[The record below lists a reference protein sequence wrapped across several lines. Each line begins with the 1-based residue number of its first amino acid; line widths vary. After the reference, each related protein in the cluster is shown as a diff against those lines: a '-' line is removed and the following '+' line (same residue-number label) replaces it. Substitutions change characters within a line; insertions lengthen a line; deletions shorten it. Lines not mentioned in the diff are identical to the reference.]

1 MSLDLPKVP
10 TDDESLPPEVQLREL
25 REWCEQFRE
34 SVLKILTEHDSDMQ
48 RKGQPVVLPRVA
60 KADLIAN
67 VKWRSGGEG
76 EGRLVYCVDDTG
88 GAVPAFGAGA
98 SWRRCQDRNVVS

>member
-34 SVLKILTEHDSDMQ
+34 RVLEILTAHDRDMQ
-48 RKGQPVVLPRVA
+48 RKGQPVVLPKVA
-60 KADLIAN
+60 VADLLTN

-76 EGRLVYCVDDTG
+76 EGRFVYAIDATG
-88 GAVPAFGAGA
+88 GGVPAFGAG
-98 SWRRCQDRNVVS
+98 SDWMRHTGRTIIS